1 MVLLY
6 NNIPALRAGK
16 QTMTGR
22 KVNSV
27 WKKEFSM
34 KNLVKL
40 FGLIALT
47 VAIVF
52 SMAAC
57 GSTGSSPAA
66 AQSNAASDGVSKTL
80 VITGIDGFSGDV
92 LVTIASDGRNLTGS
106 MVAIGGAA
114 ISGNRLSVPLVQSD
128 REDRQWTGIGEYF
141 IVLILKQ
148 GSNDV
153 IYFYSQGGM
162 SALRYN
168 ITEATTTI
176 AFNQFRRL

>member
-1 MVLLY
+1 
-6 NNIPALRAGK
+6 
-16 QTMTGR
+16 
-22 KVNSV
+22 
-27 WKKEFSM
+27 M

-40 FGLIALT
+40 LGLFASA
-47 VAIVF
+47 AIVF
-52 SMAAC
+52 TMAAC
-57 GSTGSSPAA
+57 GSTGSSPA
-66 AQSNAASDGVSKTL
+66 STTGAASDGVSKTL

-106 MVAIGGAA
+106 MVAVGGAA
-114 ISGNRLSVPLVQSD
+114 ISGNRVSVPLVQSA

-141 IVLILKQ
+141 VVLVLKQ
-148 GSNDV
+148 GNDNV

-168 ITEATTTI
+168 ITEAVTTI